1 VNTRRGQW
9 GKNKSLNPRVYLPRA
24 KYFILVP
31 RLCLGTRRSVIIMHN
46 RSETLE
52 QLTAAE
58 LDLLVVGGG
67 IVGAGIARDAAMRGL
82 RVGLVEQ
89 YDLAFG
95 TSSRSTRL
103 LHGGLRYLAQGHIG
117 LVYESS
123 HEKKIVHGIAPHLS
137 RPLPIIF
144 PTYRRTQWPFWKL
157 RIGVKIY
164 DLLCGG
170 RNLGPSYG
178 LSPGETLLRVP
189 GLNPYDLTGAVRY
202 FDSQSND
209 ARLVID
215 TLRSAA
221 GHEAI
226 VCNYLRLETADPGK
240 NGWECHLG
248 DTFTDQTHKVFAR
261 TVINACGPW
270 SATLPHSGVKLRLTK
285 GVHLVIDRQRFG
297 VPDAVMVTDG
307 QRTLFV
313 IPWGERSILGSTDTD
328 YDGPLDDVRTD
339 ADDVRYVLG
348 IINSYFPDAKLTPA
362 DILSTWAG
370 LRPLIASGRG
380 GPSDISRA
388 HQILMPKPGWIDVAG
403 GKLTTYR
410 LIGEQVV
417 DRVVKHLGKKT
428 PPCRT
433 AEEPLSEAF
442 ESGAMATLAWPYGA
456 QGELDMKSNPQHAH
470 DERGHGTHEDSSSRI
485 ESGILPPPVCR
496 EVIEHYCRNEWA
508 VHLDD
513 VMIRRTSWHYYLN
526 NPIETAQQV
535 TAWMAECCGWDASRQ
550 AAELTRYCRRIEI
563 DTACRNIA
571 CN

>member
-1 VNTRRGQW
+1 MDKRNE
-9 GKNKSLNPRVYLPRA
+9 
-24 KYFILVP
+24 ILE
-31 RLCLGTRRSVIIMHN
+31 H
-46 RSETLE
+46 
-52 QLTAAE
+52 LTTAE
-58 LDLLVVGGG
+58 LDVLVAGGG
-67 IVGAGIARDAAMRGL
+67 IVGAGVARDAAMRGL

-144 PTYRRTQWPFWKL
+144 PTYRLTSWPFWKL
-157 RIGVKIY
+157 RIGVKLY

-178 LSPGETLLRVP
+178 MRAGEVLARVP
-189 GLNPYDLTGAVRY
+189 ELKPYDLTGGGCF

-221 GHEAI
+221 GHGAT
-226 VCNYLRLETADPGK
+226 VCNYLRLENAVPNK
-240 NGWECHLG
+240 NGWECQLR
-248 DTFTDQTHKVFAR
+248 DTFTDKTHKVFAR
-261 TVINACGPW
+261 TVVNACGPW
-270 SATLPHSGVKLRLTK
+270 SARLPNSSVKLRLTK
-285 GVHLVIDRQRFG
+285 GVHLVIDRKRLD
-297 VPDAVMVTDG
+297 VPDAVMVTEG
-307 QRTLFV
+307 QRTLFA
-313 IPWGERSILGSTDTD
+313 IAWGERTILGSTDTD
-328 YDGPLDDVRTD
+328 YDGPLDDVHTD
-339 ADDVRYVLG
+339 SDDVRYVLE
-348 IINSYFPDAKLTPA
+348 IINRYFPNAKITPA
-362 DILSTWAG
+362 DIISTWAG
-370 LRPLIASGRG
+370 LRPLIATGRG

-417 DRVVKHLGKKT
+417 DRVVKHLGKQT
-428 PPCRT
+428 PPCHT
-433 AEEPLSEAF
+433 AEEPLCDMVENVPF
-442 ESGAMATLAWPYGA
+442 PIGKGAG
-456 QGELDMKSNPQHAH
+456 GE
-470 DERGHGTHEDSSSRI
+470 GHETQKDARL

-496 EVIEHYCRNEWA
+496 EVVEHYCRNEW
-508 VHLDD
+508 VIHLDD

-535 TAWMAECCGWDASRQ
+535 ADWMADICAWDAQRQ
-550 AAELTRYCRRIEI
+550 EAELARYRRQVEL
-563 DTACRNIA
+563 DTACRSQNI
-571 CN
+571 

>member
-1 VNTRRGQW
+1 MNDRSEIIERLTDAD
-9 GKNKSLNPRVYLPRA
+9 LD
-24 KYFILVP
+24 ILV
-31 RLCLGTRRSVIIMHN
+31 
-46 RSETLE
+46 
-52 QLTAAE
+52 A
-58 LDLLVVGGG
+58 GGG
-67 IVGAGIARDAAMRGL
+67 IVGAGVARDAAMRGL
-82 RVGLVEQ
+82 RVGLVEWR
-89 YDLAFG
+89 DLAFG

-103 LHGGLRYLAQGHIG
+103 LHGGLRYLAQGHVG
-117 LVYESS
+117 LVHQSS
-123 HEKKIVHGIAPHLS
+123 REKKIIHRIAPHIS

-144 PTYRRTQWPFWKL
+144 PTYRLTQWPFWKL

-178 LSPGETLLRVP
+178 LSAGETLARLP

-221 GHEAI
+221 GHGAI
-226 VCNYLRLETADPGK
+226 IANYLRLETAIAGK
-240 NGWECHLG
+240 NRWECYLRDMLG
-248 DTFTDQTHKVFAR
+248 DRTHRVFAR
-261 TVINACGPW
+261 TVVNACGPW
-270 SATLPHSGVKLRLTK
+270 SATLPHSSVRLRLTK
-285 GVHLVIDRQRFG
+285 GVHLVIDRRRFG
-297 VPDAVMVTDG
+297 VPDAVMVTKG

-328 YDGPLDDVRTD
+328 YDGPLDDVRTEL
-339 ADDVRYVLG
+339 DDVRYVLEV
-348 IINSYFPDAKLTPA
+348 INRYFPEAKLTPS

-417 DRVVKHLGKKT
+417 DRIVRHLGKNT

-433 AEEPLSEAF
+433 AEEPLCESF
-442 ESGAMATLAWPYGA
+442 EHDVQILEQTATDQNATTG
-456 QGELDMKSNPQHAH
+456 
-470 DERGHGTHEDSSSRI
+470 RGFTGGDVNISARI

-496 EVIEHYCRNEWA
+496 EVVEHYCRNEWA
-508 VHLDD
+508 VHLED
-513 VMIRRTSWHYYLN
+513 VMIRRTSWHYYLD
-526 NPIETAQQV
+526 NPIETARQV
-535 TAWMAECCGWDASRQ
+535 AAWMGEYFNWDAQRQ
-550 AAELTRYCRRIEI
+550 DSELTLYRRQVEI
-563 DTACRNIA
+563 DTACRNTM
-571 CN
+571 

>member
-1 VNTRRGQW
+1 M
-9 GKNKSLNPRVYLPRA
+9 LD
-24 KYFILVP
+24 
-31 RLCLGTRRSVIIMHN
+31 
-46 RSETLE
+46 RSEIIE

-58 LDLLVVGGG
+58 LDVLVAGGG
-67 IVGAGIARDAAMRGL
+67 IVGAGVARDAAMRGL
-82 RVGLVEQ
+82 RVGLAEQ

-117 LVYESS
+117 LVYQSS
-123 HEKKIVHGIAPHLS
+123 QEKKILHGIAPHIS

-144 PTYRRTQWPFWKL
+144 PTYRLTQWPFWKL

-178 LSPGETLLRVP
+178 LSAGEALARVP

-221 GHEAI
+221 GHGAI
-226 VCNYLRLETADPGK
+226 VANYLRLETAIAGK
-240 NGWECHLG
+240 NRWECQLR
-248 DTFTDQTHKVFAR
+248 DTFADRTHRVFAR
-261 TVINACGPW
+261 TVVNACGPW
-270 SATLPHSGVKLRLTK
+270 SATLPNSSVRLRLTK
-285 GVHLVIDRQRFG
+285 GVHLVIDRQRLN
-297 VPDAVMVTDG
+297 VPDAVMLTKG
-307 QRTLFV
+307 ERTLFV
-313 IPWGERSILGSTDTD
+313 IPWGERCILGSTDTD
-328 YDGPLDDVRTD
+328 YDGPLDDVRTEP
-339 ADDVRYVLG
+339 DDIRYVLEV
-348 IINSYFPDAKLTPA
+348 INRYFPEAKIAPS

-370 LRPLIASGRG
+370 LRPLIATGRG

-388 HQILMPKPGWIDVAG
+388 HRIRMPKPGWIDVAG

-417 DRVVKHLGKKT
+417 DRAVKHLGIKT

-433 AEEPLSEAF
+433 AEEPLLENI
-442 ESGAMATLAWPYGA
+442 EQIPNSGAMATLAWPCEA
-456 QGELDMKSNPQHAH
+456 SSRTDLKSEPRHAH
-470 DERGHGTHEDSSSRI
+470 DERGHGTEESQRI

-496 EVIEHYCRNEWA
+496 ELVEHYCKNEWA

-513 VMIRRTSWHYYLN
+513 IMIRRTSWHYYLD
-526 NPIETAQQV
+526 NPLETAKQV
-535 TAWMAECCGWDASRQ
+535 AAWIAEICAWYTQRQ
-550 AAELTRYCRRIEI
+550 DTELTRYRRQFEI
-563 DTACRNIA
+563 DTACRNIT
-571 CN
+571 

>member
-1 VNTRRGQW
+1 MND
-9 GKNKSLNPRVYLPRA
+9 
-24 KYFILVP
+24 
-31 RLCLGTRRSVIIMHN
+31 
-46 RSETLE
+46 RSEIIE
-52 QLTAAE
+52 QLTAAD
-58 LDLLVVGGG
+58 LDILVAGGG
-67 IVGAGIARDAAMRGL
+67 IVGSGVARDAAMRGL
-82 RVGLVEQ
+82 RVGLVEWR
-89 YDLAFG
+89 DLAFG

-103 LHGGLRYLAQGHIG
+103 LHGGLRYLAQGHVG
-117 LVYESS
+117 LVYQSS
-123 HEKKIVHGIAPHLS
+123 REKKILHGIAPHIS

-144 PTYRRTQWPFWKL
+144 PTYRLTQWPFWKL

-178 LSPGETLLRVP
+178 LSAGEVLARLP

-221 GHEAI
+221 GHGAI
-226 VCNYLRLETADPGK
+226 IANYLRLETAITGK
-240 NGWECHLG
+240 NRWECYIR
-248 DTFTDQTHKVFAR
+248 DTLDDRTHRVFAR
-261 TVINACGPW
+261 TVVNACGPW
-270 SATLPHSGVKLRLTK
+270 SATLPHSSVRLRLTK
-285 GVHLVIDRQRFG
+285 GVHLVIDRRRFG
-297 VPDAVMVTDG
+297 VPDAVMVTQG

-313 IPWGERSILGSTDTD
+313 IPWGDRSILGSTDTD
-328 YDGPLDDVRTD
+328 YDGPLDDVRTEP
-339 ADDVRYVLG
+339 DDVRYVFEV
-348 IINSYFPDAKLTPA
+348 INQYFPEAKLTPS

-388 HQILMPKPGWIDVAG
+388 HQILMPKLGWIDVAG

-433 AEEPLSEAF
+433 AEELLCEAF
-442 ESGAMATLAWPYGA
+442 ESRVGVGAMATLAWPCEA
-456 QGELDMKSNPQHAH
+456 SSKTDMKSIPQHAH
-470 DERGHGTHEDSSSRI
+470 DERGHGTQEFQRI

-496 EVIEHYCRNEWA
+496 EVVDHYCRNEWA

-526 NPIETAQQV
+526 NPLETAQQV
-535 TAWMAECCGWDASRQ
+535 
-550 AAELTRYCRRIEI
+550 
-563 DTACRNIA
+563 
-571 CN
+571 

>member
-1 VNTRRGQW
+1 M
-9 GKNKSLNPRVYLPRA
+9 
-24 KYFILVP
+24 F
-31 RLCLGTRRSVIIMHN
+31 N
-46 RSETLE
+46 RNEILE
-52 QLTAAE
+52 QLTSTK
-58 LDLLVVGGG
+58 LDVMVAGGG
-67 IVGAGIARDAAMRGL
+67 IVGAGIARDAAMRDL

-144 PTYRRTQWPFWKL
+144 PTYRHTQWPFWKL

-189 GLNPYDLTGAVRY
+189 GLDPYDLTGAVRY

-226 VCNYLRLETADPGK
+226 VCNYMRLETADAVK
-240 NGWECHLG
+240 NGWECHLR

-261 TVINACGPW
+261 TVVNACGPW
-270 SATLPHSGVKLRLTK
+270 SARLPNSSVKLRLTK
-285 GVHLVIDRQRFG
+285 GVHLVIDRRRFA

-307 QRTLFV
+307 PRTLFV
-313 IPWGERSILGSTDTD
+313 IPWGDRSILGSTDTD
-328 YDGPLDDVRTD
+328 YDGPLDDVRTEP
-339 ADDVRYVLG
+339 DDVRYVLE
-348 IINSYFPDAKLTPA
+348 IINGYFPEAKLTPA

-388 HQILMPKPGWIDVAG
+388 HQIRMPKPGWIDVAG

-417 DRVVKHLGKKT
+417 DRVVKHLGKKAE
-428 PPCRT
+428 PCRT
-433 AEEPLSEAF
+433 AEELLLENIEILPSPFGRGAGDEGLEAGAT
-442 ESGAMATLAWPYGA
+442 SGAMATLAWPCGDTMNT
-456 QGELDMKSNPQHAH
+456 EHAH
-470 DERGHGTHEDSSSRI
+470 DKCGHGTQESQRI

-496 EVIEHYCRNEWA
+496 EVVEHYCQNEWA

-526 NPIETAQQV
+526 NPLETAQQV
-535 TAWMAECCGWDASRQ
+535 AAWMAEICAWDAPRQ
-550 AAELTRYCRRIEI
+550 EAELTHYRRQVEV
-563 DTACRNIA
+563 DTACRNTM
-571 CN
+571 